1 MNAFN
6 KDFSYGIIK
15 EVGEDDILVNVNG
28 QDIEIK
34 LDDSTR
40 KPIYDATEEGIYLVP
55 VDAKNKKLLM
65 TVDTE
70 TIYEVFPEADLKEL
84 KGATEE
90 VPKSE

>member
-1 MNAFN
+1 MNTFK
-6 KDFSYGIIK
+6 KDLSFGLIK

-28 QDIEIK
+28 QDMEIQ

-40 KPIYDATEEGIYLVP
+40 KPIYDATEEGLYIVP
-55 VDAKNKKLLM
+55 VDVKNKKLLM

-84 KGATEE
+84 KGATEDY
-90 VPKSE
+90 PKSE